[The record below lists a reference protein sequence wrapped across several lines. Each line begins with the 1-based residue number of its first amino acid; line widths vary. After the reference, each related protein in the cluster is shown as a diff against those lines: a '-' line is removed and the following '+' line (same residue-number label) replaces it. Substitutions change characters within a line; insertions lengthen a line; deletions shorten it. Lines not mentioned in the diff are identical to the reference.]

1 MLVVAGVMFAGVIGA
16 AVLAGSLSDAMSARA
31 ALAQESRVNAA
42 ISAQVE
48 AARTE
53 VDFAKTEA
61 FRGFTARAYGFG
73 RGREQ
78 PFALQS
84 GGPPA
89 TLDRAPWRGRARLA
103 AQDPLGAVLDL
114 LFDR

>member
-1 MLVVAGVMFAGVIGA
+1 VLVVAGVMFAGVIGA

-31 ALAQESRVNAA
+31 ALAQVSRENAA

-53 VDFAKTEA
+53 VDLAKTEA

-78 PFALQS
+78 PFALQPS
-84 GGPPA
+84 GPPPPSIEPLGA
-89 TLDRAPWRGRARLA
+89 GGLVSPPRDA
-103 AQDPLGAVLDL
+103 LGAVLDL

>member
-31 ALAQESRVNAA
+31 ALAQVSRENAA

-73 RGREQ
+73 HGREQ

-84 GGPPA
+84 GGPPPPSIEPLGA
-89 TLDRAPWRGRARLA
+89 GGLVSPPR
-103 AQDPLGAVLDL
+103 DPLGAVLDL